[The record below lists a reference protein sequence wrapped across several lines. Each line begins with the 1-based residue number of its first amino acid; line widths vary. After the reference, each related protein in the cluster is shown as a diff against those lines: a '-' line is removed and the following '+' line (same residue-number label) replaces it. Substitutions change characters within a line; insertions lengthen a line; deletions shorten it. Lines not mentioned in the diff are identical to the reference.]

1 MNASSGPQPVI
12 GAVMGQTQHSRGA
25 LALAVAG
32 HVIGALLLVKLLD
45 IQRVAV
51 TPPLI
56 VEILQPEP
64 EIRKKEE
71 PLPKKKLP
79 EPEVELPR
87 PPEPE
92 VELPRP
98 PEPRVEKLRPP
109 EPRLEQPPPPE
120 QLVKPDVLPEP
131 LPQEEMP
138 LPPVIQPNQPI
149 QQVRRV
155 PVQDQVQPV
164 PQPVPAAVP
173 VVRRPVEPVQAP
185 PPLAPPRDPVRET
198 PAPPILTAKTPTPV
212 QTVME
217 PPRVVERPLQAPEA
231 PRVAP
236 REPPRRPVPD
246 AAPMMEIA
254 EAPLPP
260 DVDADAVEPPP
271 LALPK
276 PTGPAPVGPEVGLN
290 AQMLTALYLRN
301 PKPGYPAASRRLG
314 EQGTVLLRVFV
325 TVAGEAKRVELKT
338 TSGYPRLDRAA
349 LGSVQNWKFVPA
361 RREDKPVDAWVL
373 VPIKFSLNK

>member
-1 MNASSGPQPVI
+1 MNASCSPRPVI
-12 GAVMGQTQHSRGA
+12 GGAMGRTQHSRGA

-45 IQRVAV
+45 VQRAAV

-64 EIRKKEE
+64 EVKKEE
-71 PLPKKKLP
+71 PPPKKK
-79 EPEVELPR
+79 

-109 EPRLEQPPPPE
+109 EPRLEPPPPA

-138 LPPVIQPNQPI
+138 LPPVTQPI

-155 PVQDQVQPV
+155 PLQEQVQPV
-164 PQPVPAAVP
+164 PQPVPAP
-173 VVRRPVEPVQAP
+173 IPIVRRPVEPVQAP
-185 PPLAPPRDPVRET
+185 PPLAPPKDTVRDIPV
-198 PAPPILTAKTPTPV
+198 PPILTAKTPTPV
-212 QTVME
+212 QTVIE
-217 PPRVVERPLQAPEA
+217 PPRVVERPIQAPEA

-246 AAPMMEIA
+246 AAPEMEIA

-260 DVDADAVEPPP
+260 DVDTEAVEPPP

-276 PTGPAPVGPEVGLN
+276 PTGPAPEGLEIGLN
-290 AQMLTALYLRN
+290 AQLLTALYLRN

-314 EQGTVLLRVFV
+314 EQGTVFLRVFV

-349 LGSVQNWKFVPA
+349 LESVQNWKFVPA
-361 RREDKPVDAWVL
+361 KRDDRPVDAWVL
-373 VPIKFSLNK
+373 VPIRFSLNK